1 MFQGLVD
8 LLVFLFLSVYYIV
21 ESLIICCIPRQYR
34 AGWKKNLRGEIAL
47 VTGGGNGIG
56 RILCTKMSR
65 LGATVVIWDINSQGE
80 FYHP

>member
-1 MFQGLVD
+1 MFLQGLVD
-8 LLVFLFLSVYYIV
+8 FLVFLLQSAYYII
-21 ESLIICCIPRQYR
+21 EALIVACIPREYR
-34 AGWKKNLRGEIAL
+34 TGWKKNLKGEIAL

-80 FYHP
+80 FH